1 MGIKFAS
8 GGFLTTVQDMGRTGY
23 QESGMSVSG
32 VYGSAFRTIA
42 NILVGMMKRGG
53 SGSNPD
59 GTDDGIYR
67 RQYYRSNRRQS
78 GSKGKWKRSS
88 DVSGSFST

>member
-32 VYGSAFRTIA
+32 VMDQFRSD
-42 NILVGMMKRGG
+42 REYF
-53 SGSNPD
+53 SG
-59 GTDDGIYR
+59 
-67 RQYYRSNRRQS
+67 
-78 GSKGKWKRSS
+78 K
-88 DVSGSFST
+88 